1 MGNEPFPL
9 NGREVQTAVAIDLE
23 NLVERV
29 KSLLAEHADL
39 KGHYAYPRCRWE
51 ISLKVTPFW
60 TDEKPIEIQASG
72 GVESPEGVAS
82 YPFEVTMEQPEVVD
96 PDSLRPEKK
105 QEPVR
110 HEEATKTPEHL
121 NSMVRMGRDDG

>member
-1 MGNEPFPL
+1 MMGNEPFPL
-9 NGREVQTAVAIDLE
+9 NGREVQTAVAIDLD

-29 KSLLAEHADL
+29 KALLAEHADL

-60 TDEKPIEIQASG
+60 TDEKPIEIQAAG
-72 GVESPEGVAS
+72 GVESLEGIEGEAV
-82 YPFEVTMEQPEVVD
+82 EVKVEQPQVVE
-96 PDSLRPEKK
+96 PDLLRPEKK

-110 HEEATKTPEHL
+110 HEEATKTPQHL
-121 NSMVRMGRDDG
+121 NPMVRMREGQ